1 MILTHNF
8 EFFNLIRDWYLSQL
22 KSDAGLFLISLN
34 KNATTQEVKVENL
47 PELLKE
53 YKSEYQYLFCRLY
66 QFANDIKPLD
76 EPLVANIARKVL
88 EYFSGFKW
96 SCKTTE
102 DFTSIV
108 HNRFIAD
115 PNELKK
121 GTGDFVVKFLHEY
134 SHGQD
139 FSRAISASMLESKP
153 IAQNVLQ
160 FIELADKE
168 HYDHIKALCTPATT
182 T

>member
-1 MILTHNF
+1 MVIATVWFVSRSEDDSSL
-8 EFFNLIRDWYLSQL
+8 Y
-22 KSDAGLFLISLN
+22 LISLDKEN
-34 KNATTQEVKVENL
+34 KVQEVKIENL

-53 YKSEYQYLFCRLY
+53 YKSEYQYLFSRLY
-66 QFANDIKPLD
+66 QFANDIKHLD

-102 DFTSIV
+102 AFTSIV
-108 HNRFIAD
+108 HNRFVA
-115 PNELKK
+115 NENHLKK

-139 FSRAISASMLESKP
+139 FSRPVSASMLEGKA
-153 IAQNVLQ
+153 IAINVLK
-160 FIELADKE
+160 FIQLADKD
-168 HYDHIKALCTPATT
+168 HYDILKDHSTSVTDIP
-182 T
+182 